1 MWFYQAI
8 NRLPA
13 PRSYLGKILFVS
25 FIGVHVPLIAAVVYV
40 LMTAGFSPEALQPI
54 IIVVLIAT
62 LAGTGLTFA
71 ALYALLAPVR
81 QACAAMR
88 GYLEDRTIPALPSE
102 YQDAAGIL
110 LRDVQEGVTRLDTAL
125 DLAETKRR
133 DAVREKNES
142 LELVS
147 GMSHELRTPLN
158 AIIGFSEMMQNELLG
173 PVGTPAYKG
182 YATDIVTSGSQLL
195 DKVQNI
201 LDMGQIST
209 GKFKGDML
217 EIDIAALA
225 RDVVALKHHHA
236 QRLGVILRSD
246 FNLNTLTMLADTK
259 AMKQSILNL
268 LSVAISTTEA
278 KGRVAVQLRE
288 EQGHH
293 ELRIA
298 DTGRH
303 LGSEDIPASLLKD
316 IDDTTKSAV
325 ATPDGIVSYS
335 DTALSLSVAASML
348 AICGVEVKW
357 HNIPEGGK
365 LFRLILPVNQPGIHA
380 AS

>member
-1 MWFYQAI
+1 MWFYQTI

-25 FIGVHVPLIAAVVYV
+25 FIGVHVPLIAAVVYL
-40 LMTAGFSPEALQPI
+40 LMTAGFSAEALQPI
-54 IIVVLIAT
+54 IIVVLLAT

-71 ALYALLAPVR
+71 ALYALLAPIR

-88 GYLEDRTIPALPSE
+88 GYLADRTVPELPSE

-125 DLAETKRR
+125 DLAETKRME
-133 DAVREKNES
+133 AVREKNES

-173 PVGTPAYKG
+173 PVGTPTYKG
-182 YATDIVTSGSQLL
+182 YAADIVSSGAQLL

-209 GKFKGDML
+209 GKFESNMV

-225 RDVVALKHHHA
+225 RDAVALKHHHA

-246 FNLNTLTMLADTK
+246 FNLNTLMMLADTK
-259 AMKQSILNL
+259 AIKQSILNL
-268 LSVAISTTEA
+268 LSVSISTTET
-278 KGRVAVQLRE
+278 KGRVAVQLCE

-303 LGSEDIPASLLKD
+303 LGSEDIPGSLLKE
-316 IDDTTKSAV
+316 TEGMGKGKAV
-325 ATPDGIVSYS
+325 TPDGIVSYS
-335 DTALSLSVAASML
+335 DTALSLSVATSML
-348 AICGVEVKW
+348 AMCGVEVKW

-365 LFRLILPVNQPGIHA
+365 LFRLVLPVAPAGLHA
-380 AS
+380 SV